1 VLYASRWW
9 WTPSIECLPETP
21 PDVVSSQVTNR
32 RSVNGTLTY
41 RKIVDVTP
49 RLNNVQFSCRVS
61 FKSPSHIVSSSDLNV
76 TPADIHLWT
85 SPAVKVKGESELA
98 LRAGRFA
105 PPQPPPTI
113 RLRAADALS
122 VTHFFVPLKWL
133 AGILAILVIIICQLF
148 GLDLSVN
155 LDTSI

>member
-32 RSVNGTLTY
+32 GSVNGTLTY

-61 FKSPSHIVSSSDLNV
+61 FKSPSHIVTSSDLNV

-85 SPAVKVKGESELA
+85 SPAVKVKGEFELA

-122 VTHFFVPLKWL
+122 VTHFFRAAQMVSWNISHFSNNYMPAFW
-133 AGILAILVIIICQLF
+133 F
-148 GLDLSVN
+148 G
-155 LDTSI
+155 SIG

>member
-85 SPAVKVKGESELA
+85 SPAVKVKGEFELA
-98 LRAGRFA
+98 LRAGRSA
-105 PPQPPPTI
+105 AATADNSST
-113 RLRAADALS
+113 RRRRAVCNS
-122 VTHFFVPLKWL
+122 FFFVPLKWL